1 MLSFGDGV
9 NGAITRQVGDSR
21 RRSVSHTELLDALDA
36 MK

>member
-9 NGAITRQVGDSR
+9 SGAITRQVDDSC
-21 RRSVSHTELLDALDA
+21 RRSVSHTELLDALEA